1 MLRDVKCL
9 LSFPVSLPF
18 RLDEFPIPD
27 NNRYLAKLCRIKW
40 SVRTGLYSLPF
51 YVIFFYF
58 FIYSETCIKRTPL
71 GHSLISA

>member
-1 MLRDVKCL
+1 MLRDLKCL

-27 NNRYLAKLCRIKW
+27 INRYLAKLCRIKW

-51 YVIFFYF
+51 YVFFYS
-58 FIYSETCIKRTPL
+58 FIYSETGIKRTPL
-71 GHSLISA
+71 GHSLMSA